1 MQAVSREY
9 KKRIRDQLRNTGYMM
24 ISFGVINQKAQS
36 NAKLGSHGVYHPL
49 TIEKE
54 LYKLFSQEDG
64 ITTVYEAL
72 EEDFTPV
79 DGSYLFPPREGQ
91 VANYTGI
98 TSKDMVS
105 NGVFRLEVNLGE
117 TPFSFKGFTI
127 DFGENYPKRIKLETD
142 TGTIVEDT
150 VTGSVYKT
158 EQVFKEVK
166 KIIITV
172 LEMVKP
178 NSRVRIR
185 SIFIGYGLLYTNTHI
200 IDSSLESHSS
210 PIGAECPQID
220 FVVTLNNRDRYF
232 DVDNPNSVV
241 NFLEIGQ
248 ELTVF
253 YGYNLGSEIEWVKGA
268 TLECSAWESDEH
280 IARIKAVDKF
290 RRWDTIYED
299 ESDSDVQQRVIVKL
313 GKIMRT
319 IGMTEDDLI
328 LDPYFKNRDLV
339 MYAPVPKVKVR
350 EALQLIANANRAIL
364 FINRDGK
371 LEFKTRY
378 KPTVSIISQGDVS
391 WSNVRNTLNN
401 KRELVEYAVL
411 GNDSVAVDG
420 HALFYP
426 RSANLVK
433 RADTGFVG
441 KNGVITLVLNAERK
455 YYELKL
461 EFGDTLPYMVQ
472 VMGLDSNGD
481 IADIAVE
488 REITKHMVIPL
499 DFKPF
504 SRLSVWFLGGDN
516 QLITLNSIELGDETD
531 FVIGKWDMLS
541 SPKAIKQE
549 QVKDI
554 VVKCYKYQEDP
565 YLFETVNLLNGEQDV
580 VAGTTTT
587 ISTKDCCRS
596 VTIPAENQEWVELVS
611 SSYFSKTLRFK
622 KTGRVRLNV
631 TARKVPYT
639 LMEITKNINRE
650 GKTVTIDN
658 PLVST
663 VQQAQDLANWI
674 AEYYKVKVTYE
685 YDTRGFPELDVN
697 DYIFQENDFEE
708 DMQSEVTGTTLTF
721 NGAWR
726 GKIKARRREK

>member
-36 NAKLGSHGVYHPL
+36 NAKLGFHGVYHPL

-64 ITTVYEAL
+64 ITDVYEAL

-142 TGTIVEDT
+142 TGTVVEDT
-150 VTGSVYKT
+150 VTGSIYKT

-166 KIIITV
+166 KIVISV
-172 LEMVKP
+172 LEMTKP

-185 SIFIGYGLLYTNTHI
+185 SILIGYGLLYTNTHI

-220 FVVTLNNRDRYF
+220 FAVTLNNRDRYF

-268 TLECSAWESDEH
+268 TLECSSWESDEH
-280 IARIKAVDKF
+280 TARIKAVDKL
-290 RRWDTIYED
+290 RRWDSIYV
-299 ESDSDVQQRVIVKL
+299 DSNKNSMYQTVKD
-313 GKIMRT
+313 KIDIIMKT
-319 IGMTEDDLI
+319 MGMSKDDLYI
-328 LDPYFKNRDLV
+328 DPYLGENAYV
-339 MYAPVPKVKVR
+339 TAPVPNMKVR
-350 EALQLIANANRAIL
+350 EALQLLANMSRSIL
-364 FINRDGK
+364 YIDRDGK
-371 LEFKTRY
+371 LGFKTRF
-378 KPTVSIISQGDVS
+378 KPTVSIISQGDTS

-401 KRELVEYAVL
+401 RRELVEYAVL

-426 RSANLVK
+426 RSANFVK

-441 KNGVITLVLNAERK
+441 KNGVVTLVLDAERK
-455 YYELKL
+455 YYGVKL

-504 SRLSVWFLGGDN
+504 SRLSVWFLSGDN
-516 QLITLNSIELGDETD
+516 QLVTLNSIELGDETD

-549 QVKDI
+549 PVKEI
-554 VVKCYKYQEDP
+554 IVKCYNYFDELTGWELMP
-565 YLFETVNLLNGEQDV
+565 LLTGEQDV
-580 VAGTTTT
+580 VADTT
-587 ISTKDCCRS
+587 IVVPTKDCTGQAI
-596 VTIPAENQEWVELVS
+596 VPDENTEWVEVVENNF
-611 SSYFSKTLRFK
+611 FSKKFRFK
-622 KTGRVRLNV
+622 KTGKVRFDVKAWKIPLRV
-631 TARKVPYT
+631 
-639 LMEITKNINRE
+639 MEITKSVNRE
-650 GKTVTIDN
+650 GKTVIIDN
-658 PLVST
+658 PLVGSIA
-663 VQQAQDLANWI
+663 QAELLANWL
-674 AEYYKVKVTYE
+674 AEYYSSKVAYE

>member
-36 NAKLGSHGVYHPL
+36 NAKLGFHGVYHPL

-64 ITTVYEAL
+64 ITDVYEAL

-142 TGTIVEDT
+142 TGTVVEDT

-166 KIIITV
+166 KIVISV
-172 LEMVKP
+172 LEMTKP

-185 SIFIGYGLLYTNTHI
+185 SILIGYGLLYTNTHI

-220 FVVTLNNRDRYF
+220 FAVTLNNRDRYF

-268 TLECSAWESDEH
+268 TLECSSWESDEH

-299 ESDSDVQQRVIVKL
+299 ESDSDVQQRVIAKL

-364 FINRDGK
+364 FINGDGK

-378 KPTVSIISQGDVS
+378 KPTVSIISQGDAF
-391 WSNVRNTLNN
+391 WSNVQNTLNN

-411 GNDSVAVDG
+411 GQDSIAVDG

-441 KNGVITLVLNAERK
+441 RNGVITLVLDAERK
-455 YYELKL
+455 YYGLKL

-488 REITKHMVIPL
+488 REITKHMIISL

-516 QLITLNSIELGDETD
+516 QLVTLNSIELGDETD
-531 FVIGKWDMLS
+531 FTIGKWDMLS

-580 VAGTTTT
+580 VAGTTT
-587 ISTKDCCRS
+587 IIPTKDCCRS
-596 VTIPAENQEWVELVS
+596 VIIPAENQEWVEVVS

-622 KTGRVRLNV
+622 KTGRVRLDI
-631 TARKVPYT
+631 TTRRVPYT

-674 AEYYKVKVTYE
+674 AEYYKVKVAYE
-685 YDTRGFPELDVN
+685 YDTRGFPELDVT